1 MHTLNS
7 PSEISSGIAA
17 ETPRNHRLVMVVDLM
32 ESVRLIQKSE
42 QNTIERW
49 IQFSEY
55 AQKVLLP
62 KYKARCVK
70 SLGDGLLLELI
81 DIPSCAQLATDLH
94 EYFAAL
100 NSKLPS
106 EEQMWLR
113 IGCHWCEVIQGKQD
127 IYGSGVNLTARIAGY
142 AGPGETMVSVEVR
155 DELIDGVDARLTD
168 MGECY
173 LKHIEQPV
181 RIYKL
186 NGVPARAGD
195 NALIETMGQP
205 NTALTPPTAND
216 SIAPKIAVIP
226 FEQRDKGDEN
236 LAIGDLIADG
246 VIAMLSRT
254 PQLHVV
260 SRLSAT
266 RLRNRALSATEK
278 AHHLQANYL
287 LTGSYYSID
296 GKIMVQAELV
306 QVKDERIIWTDRLRT
321 PLSDLFE
328 LESELCGQLAVQVHE
343 KLLNFEVQNALT
355 KPLPNLHSYS
365 LLLGGLH
372 LIHQASP
379 TSFDKGHEVLQHL
392 VERHPRSA
400 QAHTWNAT
408 LHMLRVT
415 RGLAED
421 TKKEATLALR
431 HTYQALEVEPQNA
444 LALATEGIV
453 TCQLKDDPEIA
464 HIRLREAVGLDPNCA
479 PAWLYLATVQSLRGN
494 TADAVVCG
502 AQAVKLSPVDP
513 QSYFYDSLYGASL
526 LFDGQSEKAN
536 QILERSLQRNC
547 YHAPTVRT
555 LIVAKVECGEIAAAQ
570 KLLQHL
576 LRITPQLTAEKYL
589 QQSRS
594 NPVLRARF
602 TQALIAAGLPSR

>member
-1 MHTLNS
+1 MHTPNPML
-7 PSEISSGIAA
+7 EVSSGIAVD
-17 ETPRNHRLVMVVDLM
+17 TPRNLRLVMVVDLM
-32 ESVRLIQKSE
+32 ESVRLIQQFEKT
-42 QNTIERW
+42 TIERW
-49 IQFSEY
+49 IQFAEY
-55 AQKVLLP
+55 AQQTLLP
-62 KYKARCVK
+62 NYNARCVK
-70 SLGDGLLLELI
+70 SLGDGMLLELRA
-81 DIPSCAQLATDLH
+81 IPNCAQLAIDLH
-94 EYFAAL
+94 AYFAAL

-113 IGCHWCEVIQGKQD
+113 IGCHWCEVFQGKQD
-127 IYGSGVNLTARIAGY
+127 IYGAGVNLTARIAGY
-142 AGPGETMVSVEVR
+142 AGPGETMVSVEVC
-155 DELIDGVDARLTD
+155 DELIDGIDAQLTD

-186 NGVPARAGD
+186 NGVPATASE
-195 NALIETMGQP
+195 NSFIQTIGQT
-205 NTALTPPTAND
+205 NTSLTPPNAND
-216 SIAPKIAVIP
+216 SITPKIAVIP

-266 RLRNRALSATEK
+266 RLRNRALSTTEK

-287 LTGSYYSID
+287 LSGSYYAVD

-321 PLSDLFE
+321 HLADLFE
-328 LESELCGQLAVQVHE
+328 LESELCGQIAVQVHE
-343 KLLNFEVQNALT
+343 TLLNFEVQNALT
-355 KPLPNLHSYS
+355 KPLPNLQSYS

-379 TSFDKGHEVLQHL
+379 ASFDKGHEVLQHL

-408 LHMLRVT
+408 LRMLRVT
-415 RGLAED
+415 RGLTQD
-421 TKKEATLALR
+421 TKKEAALALR

-453 TCQLKDDPEIA
+453 TCQLRDDPEIA
-464 HIRLREAVGLDPNCA
+464 HLRLREAVGLDPNCA

-513 QSYFYDSLYGASL
+513 QAYFYDSLYGASL
-526 LFDGQSEKAN
+526 LFDGQSEKAE

-555 LIVAKVECGEIAAAQ
+555 LIVAKVECGDIFGAQ
-570 KLLQHL
+570 KLLTHL
-576 LRITPQLTAEKYL
+576 LKIEPELTAEKYL
-589 QQSRS
+589 KRS
-594 NPVLRARF
+594 KANAQTKQRF
-602 TQALIAAGLPSR
+602 TSALLSAGLPLR